1 MSSPSASAAARQPHG
16 LAGVIVLGMSRSGT
30 SAVTEMFHRAGF
42 HVGGDEELMRAD
54 YSNPRGYFEN
64 LRVFAENE
72 RILAESGGSW
82 IDPPTAEALLIG
94 GAETSARLREL
105 LEQICSESPGH
116 PIAVK
121 DPRIG
126 VLLPVWKPAF
136 QDSLHPLLVVRHPV
150 EIAMS
155 LSRRDATPIPVVIA
169 AWELHMAGVLAAFQ
183 GESVTLVQYAQ
194 LLEEPELAGR
204 LVAEVSERLDPAL
217 RPAVDPSRA
226 SDSHDPE
233 LRRNRAEAEE
243 PGTRLTAFQEDLWH
257 HLSELP
263 SGTGILR
270 TPERFLTATRAS
282 REAVAGEHERI
293 NMLERLRLELQ
304 AAISQ
309 RDAMEPTLQ
318 ATRAEVERLK
328 SQVEAMASSRSWRM
342 TGPLRGLAA
351 HVQERR
357 QGHSG
362 H

>member
-1 MSSPSASAAARQPHG
+1 LTTESALSAARERRG

-30 SAVTEMFHRAGF
+30 SAVAEMFHRAGF
-42 HVGGDEELMRAD
+42 HIGGTEELMAAD

-82 IDPPTAEALLIG
+82 IDPPSAEALLANG
-94 GAETSARLREL
+94 EQTSASLREL
-105 LEQICSESPGH
+105 LEQMCLESPGN

-136 QDSLHPLLVVRHPV
+136 QDVLHPLLVVRHPV

-169 AWELHMAGVLAAFQ
+169 AWEVHMAGVLAALQ
-183 GESVTLVQYAQ
+183 GEPVTVVQYAQ
-194 LLEEPELAGR
+194 LLEQSELAR
-204 LVAEVSERLDPAL
+204 QIVAEVSERLDPAL
-217 RPAVDPSRA
+217 RQAVDSSLA
-226 SDSHDPE
+226 ADSHDPE
-233 LRRNRAEAEE
+233 LRRNRAVADE

-263 SGTGILR
+263 CGTVILQ
-270 TPERFLTATRAS
+270 TPERFLTSTRAS

-293 NMLERLRLELQ
+293 ETISRMRIELQ
-304 AAISQ
+304 AAIGQ
-309 RDAMEPTLQ
+309 RDANESTLKATQ
-318 ATRAEVERLK
+318 AELERLK
-328 SQVEAMASSRSWRM
+328 SLIDAIARSLSWRV
-342 TGPLRGLAA
+342 TRPLRSLAA
-351 HVQERR
+351 QVRERR
-357 QGHSG
+357 RGD
-362 H
+362 